1 MALNRRDFIQ
11 LAAAMGASLAW
22 SGTARASRTKWV
34 ERRELYPEGVA
45 SGDPDPNSIIL
56 WTRRPFQSDARQ
68 KLTVEVAEDDAFR
81 KVVAHAPAPV
91 SAAADWTA
99 RVLVGGLK
107 PSSVYWYRFTD
118 AEGNGSRIGRTITAP
133 RPSDTRPVNFA
144 FVSCQDVNE
153 GKLNGYRRMIFEDER
168 AAPAEQLGF
177 VLHLGD
183 FIYEVIQYP
192 EEVKTRYDRTIYEV
206 ARLPAEP
213 DSFKV
218 SNFHIPL
225 TVEGYRAIYK
235 GYLHDPDLQDARARW
250 PFVCIWDNHE
260 FSWQGRQSIVQA
272 AGPPRPGQTVKV
284 AANQAWFE
292 YIPARV
298 NSPSGSLAEFGAVPV
313 KNVEIEKFDE
323 NGLGQ
328 EPNNLAAIRSLIA
341 YRSLRYGRH
350 LDLIITDQYSFKG
363 PDASDHEDVGKV
375 YDPAFAGA
383 FSEPLMIALDAGR
396 TANGGSPP
404 ATLSFREATIPNPRK
419 DSAPRTILGAEQKA
433 WFKDQLKRS
442 TATWKIWANSLGAL
456 DIRIDPENI
465 PASMVDKKWPAGT
478 FGILRTDEWG
488 AAYHERGEIYD
499 LIRDAKITGFGI
511 VSGDRH
517 SFWAGYAAAKLPP
530 AKYEPVGVSFV
541 GGSLVSPGAMEGFEH
556 GFKKDRTMRPLYVAD
571 RPDGSVAW
579 TYNLLLRHGVRSALE
594 YSQSLDLERAKAVSN
609 PDLAPHLEFF
619 DAGGH
624 GYATVRLSSDEMRTE
639 FVCIPRPVTRSERAD
654 GGPLRYRVAHVA
666 KLWAPGEPP
675 KLKVQ
680 VLEGDPG
687 LSI

>member
-107 PSSVYWYRFTD
+107 PSRVYWYRFTD

-556 GFKKDRTMRPLYVAD
+556 GFKKDLTMRPLYLAD